1 MIGTVIG
8 DIVGSRF
15 EFANLRSKHFNLFA
29 PNCDFTDDTIMT
41 MAVADALQ
49 KGKRFDRAF
58 REFGKRYNRPMGGYG
73 ASFRMWLDTP
83 GMPAYHSFGNGAA
96 MRVSPVAMFYK
107 GNPLEECLATAE
119 KTAVA
124 THNHPEGIKGAR
136 CVAHI
141 IWAGLNGISTKIGM
155 FDIAQEYYDIDGL
168 TVDEIRKTNHFDES
182 CQVTVP
188 QAIVCV
194 LEATSF
200 EDAIRNA
207 VSIGGDSDTIAAIA
221 GGIAEALFGVP
232 NELQVFA
239 RTYLTPEFINILNQE
254 YNGKQS

>member
-1 MIGTVIG
+1 MIGTIIG

-15 EFANLRSKHFNLFA
+15 EFANHRSKHFDLFTIE
-29 PNCDFTDDTIMT
+29 CDFTDDTIMT

-73 ASFRMWLDTP
+73 ASFRQWLDTP
-83 GMPAYHSFGNGAA
+83 GMPAYYSFGNGAA
-96 MRVSPVAMFYK
+96 MRVSPVALRFK
-107 GNPLEECLATAE
+107 DKPLEDCLAMAE
-119 KTAVA
+119 QTAVV

-136 CVAHI
+136 CVAHL
-141 IWAGLNGISTKIGM
+141 IWAALNGAQKPALEE
-155 FDIAQEYYDIDGL
+155 IASAFYDIEGMRVCD
-168 TVDEIRKTNHFDES
+168 IRKNNTFDES

-221 GGIAEALFGVP
+221 GGIAEAFFGVP
-232 NELQVFA
+232 FDLQAQA
-239 RTYLTPEFINILNQE
+239 RRYLTPEFINILNHE
-254 YNGKQS
+254 YNGK